1 MPASQLDLLFDQ
13 IKIIEQPFR
22 RGRDAPA
29 LIHRQGRAI
38 KSAQHFLILIQPR
51 EQPGGSAAGDELMLR
66 RDGLGMAR
74 KLFNAK

>member
-1 MPASQLDLLFDQ
+1 
-13 IKIIEQPFR
+13 
-22 RGRDAPA
+22 

-66 RDGLGMAR
+66 RDGLGVACE
-74 KLFNAK
+74 LFNAK